1 MFGRTEEMVMNKL
14 IKKGLRKYCPAIPG
28 LRKALMKQKIKQIE
42 QYKLES
48 VEQLPDDPDIN
59 QKSEFVS
66 EFSKCKKLY
75 AEQIQKKL
83 DDYLSVLKADK
94 EGDTLESK
102 TDILFCCFAY
112 GFMPDEYFVYELR
125 NKTGKERK
133 SYISDRDRYLLV
145 YRMNDI
151 IDMDIYLDK
160 FRTYKYF
167 KQYYKRDAVGISKK
181 SDKTKFLDFIKNH
194 PVFVQKNVSLSRG
207 KSVSLVD
214 INKVQ
219 CEPEEYFRKLI
230 SEGEFIL
237 EERVVQSEVM
247 SKLNPSSVNTVRC
260 ITFNTPDGIKIGPCF
275 LKVGQ
280 GNSFIDNGGAGGIL
294 VGIDNKTGVL
304 STDGYD
310 EFLNQYKIHPDTKT
324 TFQGYQLPEWNS
336 LIALA
341 KEISQITPSVR
352 YIGWDFSHTE
362 EGWLIIEGN
371 ASGQMIGPQIV
382 WKKGMKEEICKLLE
396 GVITL

>member
-1 MFGRTEEMVMNKL
+1 MNKL

-28 LRKALMKQKIKQIE
+28 IRKALMEQKIKQIE
-42 QYKLES
+42 QCKLES
-48 VEQLPDDPDIN
+48 ADQLPDDPDIE
-59 QKSEFVS
+59 QKKEFVS
-66 EFSKCKKLY
+66 EFLKCKKSY
-75 AEQIQKKL
+75 AEQVQKKL
-83 DDYLSVLKADK
+83 DAYLSLIKADK
-94 EGDTLESK
+94 EGDISESK

-112 GFMPDEYFVYELR
+112 GFMPDEYFVYELQ
-125 NKTGKERK
+125 NKTGKDRK

-160 FRTYKYF
+160 FRTYQYF

-181 SDKTKFLDFIKNH
+181 SDKEKFLDFIAKH

-214 INKVQ
+214 VNEVQ
-219 CEPEEYFRKLI
+219 CEPEDYFRRLL

-237 EERVVQSEVM
+237 EERVVQSRVM

-310 EFLNQYKIHPDTKT
+310 EFLNRYKVHPDTET
-324 TFQGYQLPEWNS
+324 TFQGYQLPEWDS
-336 LIALA
+336 LISLA
-341 KEISQITPSVR
+341 KEISQRTPSVR

-362 EGWLIIEGN
+362 KGWLIIEGN

>member
-1 MFGRTEEMVMNKL
+1 MNKL
-14 IKKGLRKYCPAIPG
+14 IKKGLRRYCPAIPVI
-28 LRKALMKQKIKQIE
+28 RKVLMEQKIKQIE
-42 QYKLES
+42 QCKLES
-48 VEQLPDDPDIN
+48 AEQLPDDPDIE
-59 QKSEFVS
+59 QKKEFVS
-66 EFSKCKKLY
+66 EYLKCKKSY
-75 AEQIQKKL
+75 AEQVQKKL
-83 DDYLSVLKADK
+83 DDYLSLIKADK
-94 EGDTLESK
+94 EEDISESK
-102 TDILFCCFAY
+102 IDILFCCFAY
-112 GFMPDEYFVYELR
+112 GFMPDEYFVYELQ
-125 NKTGKERK
+125 NKTGKDRK

-160 FRTYKYF
+160 FRTYQHF
-167 KQYYKRDAVGISKK
+167 IQYYKRDAVGIRKK
-181 SDKTKFLDFIKNH
+181 SDKTKFLDFIKKH

-207 KSVSLVD
+207 KSVALVD
-214 INKVQ
+214 INNVKY
-219 CEPEEYFRKLI
+219 EPEEYFRRLI

-237 EERVVQSEVM
+237 EERVVQSPAM

-260 ITFNTPDGIKIGPCF
+260 ITFNTPDGVKIGPCF
-275 LKVGQ
+275 MKVGQ

-294 VGIDNKTGVL
+294 VGINNKTGVL
-304 STDGYD
+304 NTDGYD
-310 EFLNQYKIHPDTKT
+310 EFLNQYKVHPDTKT
-324 TFQGYQLPEWNS
+324 IFQKYQLPEWDS

-341 KEISQITPSVR
+341 KEISQITPSVK

-362 EGWLIIEGN
+362 KGWIVIEGN

>member
-1 MFGRTEEMVMNKL
+1 MNKL

-28 LRKALMKQKIKQIE
+28 IRKALMEQKIKQIE
-42 QYKLES
+42 QCKLES
-48 VEQLPDDPDIN
+48 ADQLPDDPDIE
-59 QKSEFVS
+59 QKKEFVS
-66 EFSKCKKLY
+66 EFLKCKKSY
-75 AEQIQKKL
+75 AEQVQKKL
-83 DDYLSVLKADK
+83 DAYLDLVKADK
-94 EGDTLESK
+94 EGDISESK

-112 GFMPDEYFVYELR
+112 GFMPDEYFVYELQS
-125 NKTGKERK
+125 KTGKDRK

-160 FRTYKYF
+160 FRTYQYF

-181 SDKTKFLDFIKNH
+181 SDKAKFLDFIVKH
-194 PVFVQKNVSLSRG
+194 PVFVKKNVSLSRG

-214 INKVQ
+214 INEVQ
-219 CEPEEYFRKLI
+219 FEPEDYFRRLI

-237 EERVVQSEVM
+237 EERVVQSPVM

-310 EFLNQYKIHPDTKT
+310 EFLNQYKVHPDTKT
-324 TFQGYQLPEWNS
+324 TFQGYQLPEWDS
-336 LIALA
+336 LISLA
-341 KEISQITPSVR
+341 KEISQRTPSVR

-362 EGWLIIEGN
+362 KGWLIIEGN

-382 WKKGMKEEICKLLE
+382 WKNGMKEEICKLLE